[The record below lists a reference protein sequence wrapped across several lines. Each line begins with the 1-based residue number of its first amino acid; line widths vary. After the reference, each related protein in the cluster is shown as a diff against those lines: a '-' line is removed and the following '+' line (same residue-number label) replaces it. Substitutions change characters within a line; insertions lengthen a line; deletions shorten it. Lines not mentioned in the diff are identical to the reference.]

1 MSQAQRRSTT
11 KAKPAR
17 RFSIDAPGLGML
29 VVGMV
34 VGAVA
39 TALWYG
45 INSTQPATF
54 GGGLR
59 ALIEASKSRST
70 DAETESSTAVQTE
83 VAAPST
89 KLEFYKVLPDTKI
102 EYLPPPDEASISESE
117 PIDTG
122 ETEQGV
128 FYFLQVG
135 SYGNFKDADRLKA
148 KLALSGLEAH
158 IQPVSIEGEGVYHR
172 VRLGP
177 FINFGKLAKTHRRL
191 SEQGINAIRLRISG
205 AKSG

>member
-1 MSQAQRRSTT
+1 MSQAQRRSNT
-11 KAKPAR
+11 KAKRVR
-17 RFSIDAPGLGML
+17 RFGFDAPGLGML
-29 VVGMV
+29 LIGIV

-39 TALWYG
+39 TALWHG
-45 INSTQPATF
+45 VNSEQPTTL

-70 DAETESSTAVQTE
+70 VVDPQPGVSVPTKAP
-83 VAAPST
+83 PST
-89 KLEFYKVLPDTKI
+89 TLDFYRVLPNTKI
-102 EYLPPPDEASISESE
+102 EYLPPVEDASDTAPE
-117 PIDTG
+117 PGNTG

-128 FYFLQVG
+128 YYFLQAG

-158 IQPVSIEGEGVYHR
+158 IQKVSIESEGIYYR

-177 FINFGKLAKTHRRL
+177 FINLGKLAKTHSQL
-191 SEQGINAIRLRISG
+191 SKQGINAMRLRISSG
-205 AKSG
+205 KSG